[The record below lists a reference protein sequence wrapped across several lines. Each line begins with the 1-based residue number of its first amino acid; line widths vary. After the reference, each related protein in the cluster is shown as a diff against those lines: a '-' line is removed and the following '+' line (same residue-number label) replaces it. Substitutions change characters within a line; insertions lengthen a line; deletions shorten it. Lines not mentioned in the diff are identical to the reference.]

1 MKPEYAVLLGA
12 VIAPVIKALDV
23 REKEFGITEKL

>member
-12 VIAPVIKALDV
+12 LIAPVIKALDV
-23 REKEFGITEKL
+23 KEQDFGLTEKL